1 MITDIYLKRPADP
14 GYDADSFIEQEEFSM
29 LLAQIKMTLMTPT
42 NSVLGGSQYGVDSE
56 GNLFNFS
63 DSVNLAGLETNVR
76 SQLQTYCTLL
86 KNRNYTV
93 SAYLMPDG
101 LDQFREVIH
110 VMITVDQKARF
121 VIAYD

>member
-1 MITDIYLKRPADP
+1 MITDIYLKRPEDP
-14 GYDADSFIEQEEFSM
+14 GYEESSFIEQEELSM

-63 DSVNLAGLETNVR
+63 DSVNLAGLETTVR

-86 KNRNYTV
+86 KNRNYSV
-93 SAYLMPDG
+93 SVYLMPDG

-110 VMITVDQKARF
+110 VMITVDEKARF
-121 VIAYD
+121 VIVYD

>member
-1 MITDIYLKRPADP
+1 MITDIYLKRPEDP
-14 GYDADSFIEQEEFSM
+14 GYDESSFIEQEEFSM

-63 DSVNLAGLETNVR
+63 ESVNLAGLESNIR
-76 SQLQTYCTLL
+76 LQLQTYCTLL

-110 VMITVDQKARF
+110 VMITVDQRARF

>member
-1 MITDIYLKRPADP
+1 MITDIYLKRPEDP
-14 GYDADSFIEQEEFSM
+14 GYDESSFIEQEEFSM

-63 DSVNLAGLETNVR
+63 DSVNLAGLESNIR
-76 SQLQTYCTLL
+76 LQLQTYCTLL

-110 VMITVDQKARF
+110 VMITVDQRARF